1 MMIKDRETYIREW
14 RRKTLK
20 NFANQGLLPLC
31 LFLISYYDDQLT
43 PEQIAD
49 LLNVNETIVK
59 EQLKE
64 IDRDCEQ
71 IISIFA
77 DVNPFLDEDLEEEK
91 EL

>member
-1 MMIKDRETYIREW
+1 MMDKETYIREW
-14 RRKTLK
+14 RRKLLK
-20 NFANQGLLPLC
+20 NFANQGLLPLSI
-31 LFLISYYDDQLT
+31 FLLAYYDNQLT
-43 PEQIAD
+43 AEQIAD

-77 DVNPFLDEDLEEEK
+77 DANPFLDEDLEEEK